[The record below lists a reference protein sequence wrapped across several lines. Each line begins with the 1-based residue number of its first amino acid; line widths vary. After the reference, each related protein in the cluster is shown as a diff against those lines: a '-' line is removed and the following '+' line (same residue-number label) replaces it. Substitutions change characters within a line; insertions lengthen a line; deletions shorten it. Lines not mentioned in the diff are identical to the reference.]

1 MLRATDLAMRSLLTL
16 ATFALLAAM
25 GCDSAEAPAPFQ
37 ARSSS
42 SARERDEEPAEADG
56 KTTSSETS
64 ETPETPAQTAERPPA
79 PSARSWA
86 GTIPATRTVD
96 FGGDGFCRYR
106 VVLTNVRVQVTFDA
120 EGKILASNI
129 DNTMTETL
137 AEACDAKPLGKQT
150 NRYVVQASQAPIDAL
165 FVSFEPQP
173 ENLPQAQVMLTLEP
187 VDDRTM
193 KGHLTVQRIG
203 GSSPALDWNVDADV
217 ELAPQ

>member
-1 MLRATDLAMRSLLTL
+1 MRSLLTL
-16 ATFALLAAM
+16 ALLAAM
-25 GCDSAEAPAPFQ
+25 GCDSAGAPAPFQ

-42 SARERDEEPAEADG
+42 SARERDEEEHAEADG
-56 KTTSSETS
+56 KTS
-64 ETPETPAQTAERPPA
+64 ETPEPTETPTKTTERPPA
-79 PSARSWA
+79 PSVRSWV

-193 KGHLTVQRIG
+193 KGHVTVQRIG
-203 GSSPALDWNVDADV
+203 GSTPALDWNVDADV

>member
-1 MLRATDLAMRSLLTL
+1 MRSLLTL
-16 ATFALLAAM
+16 ALLAAM
-25 GCDSAEAPAPFQ
+25 GCDSADAPAPFE
-37 ARSSS
+37 ARSPS
-42 SARERDEEPAEADG
+42 SARERDEQTTTAEA
-56 KTTSSETS
+56 
-64 ETPETPAQTAERPPA
+64 TPEPPSMPTEPPA
-79 PSARSWA
+79 PAPRARSWA

-150 NRYVVQASQAPIDAL
+150 NRYLVQASQAPIDAL

-193 KGHLTVQRIG
+193 KGHVTVQRIG
-203 GSSPALDWNVDADV
+203 GSTPALDWNVDADV